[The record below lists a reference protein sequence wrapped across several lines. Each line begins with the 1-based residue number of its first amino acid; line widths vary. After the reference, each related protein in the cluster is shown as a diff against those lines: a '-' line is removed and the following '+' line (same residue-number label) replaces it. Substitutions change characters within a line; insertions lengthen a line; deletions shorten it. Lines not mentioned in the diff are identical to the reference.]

1 MNVSKLEF
9 RNIGN
14 LNTVNTLNILYCKGF
29 LCIMPRLRDS
39 VERWLTHENYS
50 FNLSNTADVSFKTLI
65 KNGDG
70 LGNDIEVFEP
80 KGQENILVV
89 GVKVSFHHKLIR
101 RFLELNEEEQEKIKT
116 KIVDFCYSIKA
127 VHKFLD
133 ENGKKMVGVY
143 IVLDKPEQ
151 LNQSFFIKTLQE
163 IIEMSEKTNRF
174 LIKAF

>member
-1 MNVSKLEF
+1 M
-9 RNIGN
+9 
-14 LNTVNTLNILYCKGF
+14 LNILYYERS
-29 LCIMPRLRDS
+29 LLIMSRLRDN

-50 FNLSNTADVSFKTLI
+50 FKLSNGDDVSFKMLI

-70 LGNDIEVFEP
+70 LGNNIEVFEP
-80 KGQENILVV
+80 KGQENILVT

-101 RFLELNEEEQEKIKT
+101 RFLELNETEQEKIKT
-116 KIVDFCYSIKA
+116 KIADFCYSIKA

-151 LNQSFFIKTLQE
+151 LNQPFFIKTLQE
-163 IIEMSEKTNRF
+163 ITEMSERTNRF

>member
-1 MNVSKLEF
+1 MS
-9 RNIGN
+9 
-14 LNTVNTLNILYCKGF
+14 
-29 LCIMPRLRDS
+29 RLRDN
-39 VERWLTHENYS
+39 VERWLIHENYS
-50 FNLSNTADVSFKTLI
+50 FKLSNGNDTSFKMLI

-70 LGNDIEVFEP
+70 LGNNIEVFEP
-80 KGQENILVV
+80 KGQENILVT

-101 RFLELNEEEQEKIKT
+101 RFLELNETEQEKIKN
-116 KIVDFCYSIKA
+116 KIADFCYSIKA

-151 LNQSFFIKTLQE
+151 LNQPFFIKTLQE
-163 IIEMSEKTNRF
+163 ITEMSERTNRF

>member
-1 MNVSKLEF
+1 MF
-9 RNIGN
+9 
-14 LNTVNTLNILYCKGF
+14 
-29 LCIMPRLRDS
+29 IMSGLRDN
-39 VERWLTHENYS
+39 VERWLIHENYS
-50 FNLSNTADVSFKTLI
+50 FKQSNSDDTSFKVLI

-70 LGNDIEVFEP
+70 LGNNIEVFEP
-80 KGQENILVV
+80 KDQENILVI

-101 RFLELNEEEQEKIKT
+101 RFLELNETEQEKIKT
-116 KIVDFCYSIKA
+116 KIADFCYSIKA

-151 LNQSFFIKTLQE
+151 LNQPFFIKTLQE
-163 IIEMSEKTNRF
+163 ITEMSERTNRF